1 MSEVEEIEARVSKLP
16 SDAFAQF
23 RDWFHQFE
31 NEIWDEQIKADF
43 RAGKFKKVIAK
54 ARQEF
59 AAGKARE
66 L

>member
-1 MSEVEEIEARVSKLP
+1 MSEVEEIEVRVRKLP

-23 RDWFHQFE
+23 RDWFHRFE
-31 NEIWDEQIKADF
+31 NEIWDQQIKVDF
-43 RAGKFKKVIAK
+43 RAGKFEKMIAK
-54 ARQEF
+54 ARKEF